1 MHLHDMM
8 SRMFAVLACLAAST
22 LVASCGEN
30 KTTVGGQLEQG
41 GSKAF
46 VYNPVLQGLN
56 GTQVRA
62 LQSSSI
68 LRTSEHQYILG
79 PLSPTISG
87 HWLGF

>member
-1 MHLHDMM
+1 MM
-8 SRMFAVLACLAAST
+8 SRMLAVLACLAAST
-22 LVASCGEN
+22 LVVSCGEN

-62 LQSSSI
+62 LQSRSI
-68 LRTSEHQYILG
+68 LRNLG
-79 PLSPTISG
+79 IKQ
-87 HWLGF
+87 H